1 MARLKHL
8 LLLMCLIMS
17 VISASA
23 MKIVTDEIDEFTGK
37 RTVITSWESLSS
49 NKMHIRFRLQG
60 GRKILDFKYSP
71 DQSVVIGEDDNLCF
85 KSTTDSI
92 AIFVPLKTY
101 VGGIGN
107 GAVGLNGS
115 GLWGINASYK
125 GDIRWFNDNV
135 SRLIR
140 IYTTDGYYDESIK
153 EIDGKKIIKL
163 YQLFDSVLSG
173 ESGSIVFANYNLSFL
188 KRKSPTAPWDV
199 VKEEYVED
207 LSSDELQKIVDDW
220 KSQSTDKVTYDVKIK
235 KAK

>member
-60 GRKILDFKYSP
+60 GREILDFKYSP

-92 AIFVPLKTY
+92 AIFVPLK
-101 VGGIGN
+101 
-107 GAVGLNGS
+107 
-115 GLWGINASYK
+115 
-125 GDIRWFNDNV
+125 R
-135 SRLIR
+135 
-140 IYTTDGYYDESIK
+140 
-153 EIDGKKIIKL
+153 
-163 YQLFDSVLSG
+163 
-173 ESGSIVFANYNLSFL
+173 
-188 KRKSPTAPWDV
+188 
-199 VKEEYVED
+199 
-207 LSSDELQKIVDDW
+207 
-220 KSQSTDKVTYDVKIK
+220 
-235 KAK
+235 